1 MRPEKLGSRFASC
14 LFFGA
19 FDSFVCLI
27 EKRVEVS
34 EYFQHYLDG
43 LLGWFEKSLDKS
55 RILDDFKTFQTVS
68 KIFFSEIQEGLRSTS
83 QDSQQARSD
92 SMTD

>member
-1 MRPEKLGSRFASC
+1 MP
-14 LFFGA
+14 FFGA

-43 LLGWFEKSLDKS
+43 LLGWFEKYLDKS
-55 RILDDFKTFQTVS
+55 RILDDFRTFQTVS
-68 KIFFSEIQEGLRSTS
+68 KIFLVKFKKGRGPPVKSHNKHGVIH
-83 QDSQQARSD
+83 
-92 SMTD
+92 

>member
-1 MRPEKLGSRFASC
+1 MP
-14 LFFGA
+14 FFGA
-19 FDSFVCLI
+19 FDFFVCLI
-27 EKRVEVS
+27 EKRVEVY

-43 LLGWFEKSLDKS
+43 LFGWFEKSLDKS

-68 KIFFSEIQEGLRSTS
+68 KVFFSREIQEGLRLRSTS

-92 SMTD
+92 SLTD